1 MKVIFKTLDNL
12 IEKKVDISLTSTI
25 GETRNAIQ
33 MLLGL
38 SENEPFKLLLEKT
51 NSILSDE
58 LTFQEINI
66 QPNDKLIIV
75 PSDFTTNT
83 VSVAP
88 EETSITTGI
97 PVSSG
102 GNLWKIL
109 AGLLGVVAIAV
120 VGIIYLQIQRQN
132 TLTAERL
139 QREEQQRLEVE
150 KELTAAQQQLETQN
164 SIAEIQ
170 DQLKREQRQRQELEE
185 ELENTQRQQ
194 QITTQSQVQPSSVSG
209 VEGRF
214 SDNEWLINLVFEGDT
229 AYYKG
234 QNLETGDSLELSGA
248 SVSGSS
254 ERTTYTWRNGE
265 YQYQVVWRKE
275 DPDFIRLKVLDG
287 NNSEI
292 LNRLLNRV

>member
-33 MLLGL
+33 MLLGF

-66 QPNDKLIIV
+66 QPNDKLVIV

-102 GNLWKIL
+102 GYLWKIL

-194 QITTQSQVQPSSVSG
+194 QIATQDQVQPSSVSG

-234 QNLETGDSLELSGA
+234 QNLETGDSLELSDA

-265 YQYQVVWRKE
+265 YQYQVVWRKK
-275 DPDFIRLKVLDG
+275 DPDFIRVKVLDG
-287 NNSEI
+287 NKSEI